1 MRLIFIGRSK
11 GEVRNIGLVSPPRW
25 WLKLGHDHFFQGVKK
40 MGPVSNDREQQYFR
54 VSKRAQVV
62 KEHGGA
68 WWSVGVGVA
77 YCYRNEGKTGFLHRV
92 SGCKTLWLKKQFKG
106 LKQFWL
112 QAFLFLSA

>member
-25 WLKLGHDHFFQGVKK
+25 WLKLGYDHFFQGVKK

-62 KEHGGA
+62 KEHGGGA
-68 WWSVGVGVA
+68 WEWGLRIVTEMKGRPAFFTESVVV
-77 YCYRNEGKTGFLHRV
+77 RH
-92 SGCKTLWLKKQFKG
+92 SG
-106 LKQFWL
+106 
-112 QAFLFLSA
+112 